1 MKSEDFVEEK
11 QERETKHVSKIEKLW
26 FNSFEQTKKPEGSI
40 IRNVPALNHTIGKC
54 LMQALCVDIRNIAL
68 FVLMVFCA
76 LDSQSV
82 CLSMW
87 ILSCAQHKAA
97 SGIRRFTR
105 WLKNSTIEA
114 LTWYK
119 PLFLYAVGAWGNSP
133 ILLALDTTMLFDE
146 FCAIRVSLIYLGR
159 SVPVTWR
166 VIRHR
171 SSSVKWAEYKDLLEQ
186 AKELLPKNVQ
196 VILLADRGFVS
207 RKLMLQLRNLGWSW
221 RIRVMG
227 KQTFICG
234 GKTIRPKA
242 LPLKMGDALFFPGRV
257 QFGKGL
263 EGLSLSAGWAKGS
276 KEAWYVLS
284 DTPAGMEVFM
294 DYACRFG
301 IEEGFRD
308 EKSGGFCLEESGIRD
323 EKMLERMIVVIAVAT
338 IVAVSEGLFVI
349 ESGKR
354 EEVDSHWIR
363 GLSYFQIGLR
373 WIYRQMRQ
381 KEGEMIV
388 HFELK
393 AMKEPLPG
401 APSRKEARKRWQ
413 RKKPKALFY
422 GNVSFN
428 PLLG

>member
-1 MKSEDFVEEK
+1 M
-11 QERETKHVSKIEKLW
+11 VS
-26 FNSFEQTKKPEGSI
+26 
-40 IRNVPALNHTIGKC
+40 
-54 LMQALCVDIRNIAL
+54 
-68 FVLMVFCA
+68 CA

-82 CLSMW
+82 SLPLW
-87 ILSCAQHKAA
+87 ALSCARHKAA
-97 SGIRRFTR
+97 SAIRRFTR
-105 WLKNSTIEA
+105 WLKNSALEA
-114 LTWYK
+114 LAWYK
-119 PLFLYAVGAWGNSP
+119 PLFLYALGVWGNSP
-133 ILLALDTTMLFDE
+133 ILLALDTTMLFEE

-159 SVPVTWR
+159 SIPVTWR
-166 VIRHR
+166 VIRHK
-171 SSSVKWAEYKDLLEQ
+171 SSSVKWAEYQELLEETS
-186 AKELLPKNVQ
+186 KWLPKNVQ
-196 VILLADRGFVS
+196 VIFLADRGFVS
-207 RKLMLQLRNLGWSW
+207 RKLMLQLRSLGWNW

-227 KQTFICG
+227 KQTFMCG
-234 GKTIRPKA
+234 GGKKIKPRT
-242 LPLKMGDALFFPGRV
+242 LPLKMGDAQFFTGRIH
-257 QFGKGL
+257 FGKGL
-263 EGLSLSAGWAKGS
+263 ERLSLSAGWAKGS

-323 EKMLERMIVVIAVAT
+323 EKMLERLIVVIAVAT

-381 KEGEMIV
+381 GEGEMEA
-388 HFELK
+388 HFGLK
-393 AMKEPLPG
+393 AIKEPLPG
-401 APSRKEARKRWQ
+401 APSRKEAKKRWQ
-413 RKKPKALFY
+413 RKKTKVLFY